1 MTTAIDE
8 PASAKSWPAPWLVAL
23 AAIGATLLLVVAINR
38 WATPSDEHAYWL
50 AAQHLAAGQPL
61 YDATAEPG
69 TPYAYWYPPPIA
81 QALAPLTPFIS
92 SAAFTAAWTV
102 MLLACL
108 VFLGNR
114 RVLVSLALVAYLPVA
129 VELWFRNVHLLLAV
143 LIVLALRRSP
153 LFWVPAAA
161 IKVTPVLGI
170 PFLLAA
176 RRYREAA
183 LTVVVG
189 GVVLMISLALSPDVW
204 RQFLDVVVSKGG
216 TSGSSL
222 VPVPFPVRFGLAL
235 VLAVVAGRLGDRRG
249 EVLLVA
255 ALTIGNPTLWM
266 TALSLLVAV
275 VPLWRSAPSDYAA
288 GASAKRPTRFA
299 IPLRR

>member
-1 MTTAIDE
+1 VTTEIGE

-61 YDATAEPG
+61 YDPSAEPG

-183 LTVVVG
+183 LAVVVG

-235 VLAVVAGRLGDRRG
+235 VLAVVAGRLGNRRG

-266 TALSLLVAV
+266 TALSLLVAI
-275 VPLWRSAPSDYAA
+275 VPLWSQAVPQA
-288 GASAKRPTRFA
+288 TRTTGLLSPIRA
-299 IPLRR
+299 RRM